1 MCMMVVGFASQDKQP
16 LKIQNDK
23 IVLENKMS
31 FVKKQKVADENQNL
45 KDKKLANLYRTLAK
59 KGYPLALINKAVD
72 AVRPGADFSPE
83 NAFHVSPRKIE
94 SSTRDGNVSATI
106 CSDYWS
112 TETYWILLD
121 TSNWWA
127 WGSDGWVQHAAG
139 SDACEDWGATV
150 PAGEYL
156 FIVGDSYGDGG
167 GSADVSVNGEYVGS
181 VASAAGDSYS
191 NYSGLYE
198 AQFLFNVTDAPA
210 EGCADGEYE
219 DCSGDGDC
227 APGSWVGDGWCDGED
242 QPYGFDLT
250 CHDND
255 GGDCAAADDGG
266 DDGGAGCS
274 DDEFTCNDGSC
285 IPGSW
290 ECDVDWCDCGDCEDE
305 ADCAPA
311 SGIVTFDLD
320 GLDDCGFVSVTGT
333 FDGWSG
339 WGANNDT
346 GMSAEIVNGSH
357 EFIILCVNTEGE
369 WWNDIWANSTIYNAP
384 IDGSCWNGNYDY
396 ANYTLN
402 VDGDATV
409 SYCAGTC
416 EAVCAPEGCA
426 DGTYEDCSGD
436 GDCAPGS
443 WVGDGWC
450 DGTDQPYGYDL
461 TCHDND
467 GGDCAAAD
475 DGGDDGSA
483 DDGGSEGCPDGTYED
498 CSGDG
503 DCAPASW
510 VGDGWCDG
518 TDQPYGYDLT
528 CHDNDGGDCAAADD
542 GGDDGGAGCADDEF
556 TCNDGSCIPGSW
568 ECDIDWCDCGDCED
582 EADCGSADDG
592 GDDGSADD
600 GGDDGG
606 SGCAEGEYEDC
617 SGDGDCAPGS
627 WVGDGWCDGTDQPYG
642 YDLTCHDNDGGDCAA
657 ADDGGDTGSS
667 EACTDC
673 EYDFTAYGSEC
684 CDTAADDFGVSCAA
698 LENNYGWDC
707 SGCACPL
714 DQGEGCPDGTVE
726 DCSGDGDCIGEGWIG
741 DGWCDGT
748 DQPYGADL
756 TCYDNDGGDCAA
768 ADDGGDDGSADDAGD
783 DGSEGCPEGTLE
795 DCSGDGDCAPESW
808 IGDGWCDGEDQQYG
822 ADLLC
827 YDNDGGDCE
836 PADCCGVPGGDNS
849 TCGGSGDVDGGGV
862 SVTDI
867 VAIIGDILLTAELDE
882 CAANEADL
890 TGDGE
895 INVMDVIAAV
905 DIILAGNE
913 DGGDDGDSGDDGGA
927 AECEEGTVADCSG
940 DGDCCPDS
948 WIADGFADCEDQ
960 AFGCDLTCYDNDG
973 GDCDETAD
981 DGGDDGGTTGGSEA
995 CTDCEFDFTAYG
1007 SECCDTAWDE
1017 FGIDC
1022 ATLEANYSWDCSGC
1036 ACPGDIPCEDQ
1047 GLITCENGA
1056 IDGGSCAADESG
1068 CLDAGQC
1075 AEGQIADCDGSGE
1088 CWPESWVADGFCDG
1102 EDQQYGADLL
1112 CYEGEAADCETG
1124 DDGGADDGGFEEC
1137 PAGTVEDCSGD
1148 GDCGFENWIGDG
1160 YCDGVAQ
1167 QYGQNNCCYDLD
1179 GGDCTAEECA
1189 EGGDDGG
1196 DTGGSSEACTDCE
1209 YDFTAYGSECC
1220 DTAWDEFG
1228 IDCATLEANYSWDC
1242 SGCACPGDVAG
1253 DDGGSEGCAE
1263 GTVEDC
1269 SGDGDCAP
1277 LSWVGDGWCDGTDQ
1291 PYGYDLTCYDN
1302 DAGDCAAADDGGD
1315 DGSADDGGSEG
1326 CADDEFTCND
1336 GSCIPGSWECDID
1349 WCDCGDCEDEADCGS
1364 ADDGGSDDSGG
1375 DDGGSAC
1382 AEGTVEDCSG
1392 DGDCAPLSWVGDGWC
1407 DGTDQP
1413 YGYDLTCYDNDN
1425 GDCDSR
1431 ADETNKLHAKAKL
1444 VAVNQ
1449 GELAAKKMLDMQSFA
1464 RVTKLDSKLSN
1475 KLSGKSLKVVKTV
1488 KTAVKPTQSIIKDI
1502 KNPAKVIKPEASL
1515 NRKDVQSTLK
1525 RANSV
1530 KLIQTERGLSYE
1542 ADGFV
1547 GFEMTLNH
1555 GADFKIDMAKG
1566 GFSGYNTTGNTT
1578 KLVIV
1583 NNETTELFSSVG
1595 DFEIVDVLAGT
1606 SEGVTLS
1613 AEIVSIPSVF
1623 GLSSAYPNPFNPST
1637 SFDLA
1642 VPAEGFVSVKIYNL
1656 MGQAVS
1662 TLHEGNLTANSYNF
1676 AWNAENMASGMY
1688 LLKAESAGNVAIQKI
1703 MLMK

>member
-1 MCMMVVGFASQDKQP
+1 MKSNLVKMLTLCMCMMVVGFASQDKQP

-436 GDCAPGS
+436 GDCAP
-443 WVGDGWC
+443 
-450 DGTDQPYGYDL
+450 
-461 TCHDND
+461 
-467 GGDCAAAD
+467 
-475 DGGDDGSA
+475 
-483 DDGGSEGCPDGTYED
+483 E
-498 CSGDG
+498 
-503 DCAPASW
+503 
-510 VGDGWCDG
+510 
-518 TDQPYGYDLT
+518 
-528 CHDNDGGDCAAADD
+528 
-542 GGDDGGAGCADDEF
+542 
-556 TCNDGSCIPGSW
+556 
-568 ECDIDWCDCGDCED
+568 
-582 EADCGSADDG
+582 
-592 GDDGSADD
+592 
-600 GGDDGG
+600 
-606 SGCAEGEYEDC
+606 
-617 SGDGDCAPGS
+617 
-627 WVGDGWCDGTDQPYG
+627 
-642 YDLTCHDNDGGDCAA
+642 
-657 ADDGGDTGSS
+657 
-667 EACTDC
+667 
-673 EYDFTAYGSEC
+673 
-684 CDTAADDFGVSCAA
+684 
-698 LENNYGWDC
+698 
-707 SGCACPL
+707 
-714 DQGEGCPDGTVE
+714 
-726 DCSGDGDCIGEGWIG
+726 
-741 DGWCDGT
+741 
-748 DQPYGADL
+748 
-756 TCYDNDGGDCAA
+756 
-768 ADDGGDDGSADDAGD
+768 
-783 DGSEGCPEGTLE
+783 
-795 DCSGDGDCAPESW
+795 
-808 IGDGWCDGEDQQYG
+808 
-822 ADLLC
+822 
-827 YDNDGGDCE
+827 
-836 PADCCGVPGGDNS
+836 
-849 TCGGSGDVDGGGV
+849 
-862 SVTDI
+862 
-867 VAIIGDILLTAELDE
+867 
-882 CAANEADL
+882 
-890 TGDGE
+890 
-895 INVMDVIAAV
+895 
-905 DIILAGNE
+905 
-913 DGGDDGDSGDDGGA
+913 
-927 AECEEGTVADCSG
+927 
-940 DGDCCPDS
+940 
-948 WIADGFADCEDQ
+948 
-960 AFGCDLTCYDNDG
+960 
-973 GDCDETAD
+973 
-981 DGGDDGGTTGGSEA
+981 
-995 CTDCEFDFTAYG
+995 
-1007 SECCDTAWDE
+1007 
-1017 FGIDC
+1017 
-1022 ATLEANYSWDCSGC
+1022 
-1036 ACPGDIPCEDQ
+1036 
-1047 GLITCENGA
+1047 
-1056 IDGGSCAADESG
+1056 
-1068 CLDAGQC
+1068 
-1075 AEGQIADCDGSGE
+1075 
-1088 CWPESWVADGFCDG
+1088 
-1102 EDQQYGADLL
+1102 
-1112 CYEGEAADCETG
+1112 
-1124 DDGGADDGGFEEC
+1124 
-1137 PAGTVEDCSGD
+1137 
-1148 GDCGFENWIGDG
+1148 
-1160 YCDGVAQ
+1160 
-1167 QYGQNNCCYDLD
+1167 
-1179 GGDCTAEECA
+1179 
-1189 EGGDDGG
+1189 
-1196 DTGGSSEACTDCE
+1196 
-1209 YDFTAYGSECC
+1209 
-1220 DTAWDEFG
+1220 
-1228 IDCATLEANYSWDC
+1228 
-1242 SGCACPGDVAG
+1242 
-1253 DDGGSEGCAE
+1253 
-1263 GTVEDC
+1263 
-1269 SGDGDCAP
+1269 
-1277 LSWVGDGWCDGTDQ
+1277 SWVGDGWCDGTDQ